1 MKTFSLLF
9 VVCVCGLAGAQS
21 VAGHGALNAQ
31 PQMITMPDYTEHA
44 SQIGLGHEQS
54 LFERAGSASARGER
68 PLWEVMPPS
77 VETPL
82 GDTARELRKEHASAK
97 KAVKVWTN

>member
-1 MKTFSLLF
+1 MKIFSLLF
-9 VVCVCGLAGAQS
+9 VVCICGVASAQS
-21 VAGHGALNAQ
+21 VVGHGALNPQ
-31 PQMITMPDYTEHA
+31 PQMITMPDYAEHA
-44 SQIGLGHEQS
+44 SQVGLGREQS

-68 PLWEVMPPS
+68 PLWEVVPPS

-97 KAVKVWTN
+97 KAVRIWTN